1 MSRRP
6 SGANSYRIST
16 STSTTPTPP
25 KSKRSRSVSNA
36 GDTGSILTQTTTA
49 GSTSGATIRGDG
61 AGGPPQERRPLHCT
75 EQNPFA
81 PETVVLLHILFSC
94 GHEWK
99 EVLPK
104 LPSYHLLVPDL
115 PCHSG
120 SRDVCRRED
129 FSFEVCA
136 DYVADLIRTRAHDG
150 RAHIVGISSG
160 GFVALELIRK
170 YPALVAGRSAF
181 VAGAWP
187 YTGSRRA
194 IAQHPRLTYS
204 ALWSV
209 LRSPGYV
216 FFKASGLGGEYQND
230 ELLDEIKRNG
240 SSRLARAA
248 SMLNWDEARMREV
261 ARAEVRLCLVA
272 GGKGFDAVGEARL
285 ACGYVRS
292 ERQGGELEGFES
304 GAFLVRDAIHAW
316 NLQFP
321 LLFAKGIQSWF
332 ERRPLPAEYENLL

>member
-1 MSRRP
+1 MSR
-6 SGANSYRIST
+6 
-16 STSTTPTPP
+16 
-25 KSKRSRSVSNA
+25 KSRSVSNA
-36 GDTGSILTQTTTA
+36 GETGSILTQATTA
-49 GSTSGATIRGDG
+49 TSTIGATTGGDG
-61 AGGPPQERRPLHCT
+61 AGGRPQERRPLHCT

-99 EVLPK
+99 EVIPK
-104 LPSYHLLVPDL
+104 LSSYHLLVPDL

-136 DYVADLIRTRAHDG
+136 DHVADLIRTRAHDG

-181 VAGAWP
+181 ISNAWP
-187 YTGSRRA
+187 YTGSRKTL
-194 IAQHPRLTYS
+194 AQHPRLTYS
-204 ALWSV
+204 ALWSI
-209 LRSPGYV
+209 LHSPGGV

-230 ELLDEIKRNG
+230 ELIAEIKRNG

-248 SMLNWDEARMREV
+248 STLGWDEARMREV
-261 ARAEVRLCLVA
+261 ARADVRLCLVV
-272 GGKGFDAVGEARL
+272 GGKGIDVVSEAES

-292 ERQGGELEGFES
+292 EREGGELEGLES
-304 GAFLVRDAIHAW
+304 SVFLVRDAIHAW

-321 LLFAKGIQSWF
+321 LLFARGIQSWL
-332 ERRPLPAEYENLL
+332 EQRPMPAEYEKIL